1 MKFSDEMINA
11 YADGELLG
19 SEKTEFEN
27 ALQND
32 VELQQVLNNVHL
44 LKAQLREAY
53 KEVELPAQEIS
64 QPVNYRI
71 ASYVALLFFAFAGGW
86 IGGGQMHGSAS
97 ALQKTAQLMQ
107 DTTAVV
113 DAGGRYILHIGT
125 NDHDKFKR
133 TLDEAEALLANY
145 RGNNRS
151 IELEVIANAG
161 GLDLFL
167 ENASPYVQRVRHLS
181 SQYPN
186 IKFIACENAIKRL
199 KERGVEASLINTV
212 HRGETALD
220 QVVKRMNEG
229 WTYIKI

>member
-19 SEKTEFEN
+19 SEKAEFEN

-32 VELQQVLNNVHL
+32 AELQQVLNNVYL

-53 KEVELPAQEIS
+53 KDVELPAQEMS
-64 QPVNYRI
+64 KPVNYRV

-86 IGGGQMHGSAS
+86 IGSDQMHGSER
-97 ALQKTAQLMQ
+97 ALLKTAQSMH
-107 DTTAVV
+107 DTTAMA
-113 DAGGRYILHIGT
+113 DAAGRYILHIGI
-125 NDHDKFKR
+125 NDHVKFKR
-133 TLDEAEALLANY
+133 TLDEAETLLANY
-145 RGNNRS
+145 QGNDRS

-167 ENASPYVQRVRHLS
+167 ENASPYVQRVKQLG

-186 IKFIACENAIKRL
+186 IKFIACENAIERL
-199 KERGVEASLINTV
+199 KERGVEANLINSV

-220 QVVKRMNEG
+220 QVVKRMSEG